1 QALKYQSIIDAFLD
15 LHKDLC
21 ALELSTEEWMAIL
34 QVSEWLKLFWIAT
47 TEMSQTKTKLPDNIN
62 ITIKSGLLAAHQKLS
77 EYYYWFDQS
86 PFYTWAAV
94 LDPRIMYK
102 GLKEEY
108 AGDIGLTKY
117 LEEMK
122 DQLQKYYEDFYAN
135 NMEPL
140 LRTNST
146 ST

>member
-1 QALKYQSIIDAFLD
+1 
-15 LHKDLC
+15 
-21 ALELSTEEWMAIL
+21 
-34 QVSEWLKLFWIAT
+34 
-47 TEMSQTKTKLPDNIN
+47 MSQTKTSMLSTTHTIFCGLQDHIKTIISKLPDNIN

-94 LDPRIMYK
+94 LDPRIMYE

-108 AGDIGLTKY
+108 TGNIGLTKY
-117 LEEMK
+117 LKEMK

-135 NMEPL
+135 HMEPL
-140 LRTNST
+140 SHTNST
-146 ST
+146 STSVL